1 MIYEDM
7 FFFFQD
13 CSFTLTDTHRD
24 TTCLKCTAQERG
36 GGKKHNNKHTPR
48 FRVIIS
54 TRQGSTDT
62 SQEAKSAKKLFH
74 TSHLTSHPLQN
85 YPPQPQGRDC
95 WKRNYLVESLLLT
108 SAVNVQDGFVCL
120 FV

>member
-1 MIYEDM
+1 MRTCFC
-7 FFFFQD
+7 FFRTVP
-13 CSFTLTDTHRD
+13 SHRQIH
-24 TTCLKCTAQERG
+24 TEIRHVSSVLHKKEE

-48 FRVIIS
+48 FRVTIS

-95 WKRNYLVESLLLT
+95 WKRNYLVESLLVI